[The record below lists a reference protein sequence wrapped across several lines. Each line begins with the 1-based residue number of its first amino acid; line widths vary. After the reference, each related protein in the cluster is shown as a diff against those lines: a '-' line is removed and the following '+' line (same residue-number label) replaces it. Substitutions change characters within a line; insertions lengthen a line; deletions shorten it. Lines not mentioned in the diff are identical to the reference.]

1 MLWLGVFV
9 RSLAVRVC
17 ERKCGESRY
26 WVIMSGMGIHRAV
39 ATVRNLRGL
48 HMRPLGLIAKKALS
62 FPCDIHV
69 VRGVNR
75 VDAKSLFDLLT
86 LGAEAG
92 VQLSVEASG
101 TDADGAVLQLVALI
115 ESDFE
120 ALESPVRAV

>member
-1 MLWLGVFV
+1 
-9 RSLAVRVC
+9 
-17 ERKCGESRY
+17 
-26 WVIMSGMGIHRAV
+26 
-39 ATVRNLRGL
+39 
-48 HMRPLGLIAKKALS
+48 MRPLGLIAKKALS

-92 VQLSVEASG
+92 MQLSVEASG
-101 TDADGAVLQLVALI
+101 TDADGAVSQLVALI

-120 ALESPVRAV
+120 TFESPASGRTT

>member
-1 MLWLGVFV
+1 
-9 RSLAVRVC
+9 
-17 ERKCGESRY
+17 
-26 WVIMSGMGIHRAV
+26 
-39 ATVRNLRGL
+39 
-48 HMRPLGLIAKKALS
+48 MRPLGLIAKKALS
-62 FPCDIHV
+62 FSCDIHV

-101 TDADGAVLQLVALI
+101 TDADGAVSQLVTLI

-120 ALESPVRAV
+120 ALDSPVRTV